1 MSDQKLEEQSS
12 QHGQSQRDVVSKQVN
27 KRTIVDVAITGD
39 SRVHEK
45 EFRKIEKC
53 QDLKKET
60 KLLWAKK
67 NVDVVLLF

>member
-1 MSDQKLEEQSS
+1 M
-12 QHGQSQRDVVSKQVN
+12 
-27 KRTIVDVAITGD
+27 DVAITGD